1 MKKWYQY
8 WAVWVAIVAAVAGD
22 ALASANRNAI
32 HINAVGYTA
41 GVLILAAAVFA
52 VVFVVQYSRDKKA
65 AREAAE
71 AAHAAELRDA
81 WAKKQEA
88 EAAAK
93 AAAAAAK
100 TQQAT
105 QAAAQTQQTVSPAA
119 QPQRTETAGT
129 QAPAGPR
136 ATFERHKVAG
146 TTYHLDAIMEL
157 AEDNPDYDM
166 TQREIIDAGME
177 EQRIYQYTFPD
188 SPVELV
194 DDPDNEQDPNAI
206 KVLVAGQH
214 IGYIKRGST
223 GRIHK
228 LQRSGRVLGVTA
240 EIYGGRYKIVRCV
253 EEYQMQH
260 YEMDRDES
268 LYGAAI
274 ELRIQPEPEPVST
287 FDT

>member
-8 WAVWVAIVAAVAGD
+8 WTVWAAIIAGVAGD
-22 ALASANRNAI
+22 VLASANRNSI

-41 GVLILAAAVFA
+41 GVLMLAAAVFA

-93 AAAAAAK
+93 AAAAAA
-100 TQQAT
+100 
-105 QAAAQTQQTVSPAA
+105 QTQQTVSSAA
-119 QPQRTETAGT
+119 QPQRTEAAGT

-223 GRIHK
+223 SRIHK

-274 ELRIQPEPEPVST
+274 ELRIQPEPVST
-287 FDT
+287 LDT

>member
-8 WAVWVAIVAAVAGD
+8 WTVWAAIIAGVAGD
-22 ALASANRNAI
+22 VLASVNRNSI

-41 GVLILAAAVFA
+41 GVLMLAAAVFA

-88 EAAAK
+88 GAADK
-93 AAAAAAK
+93 AAA
-100 TQQAT
+100 
-105 QAAAQTQQTVSPAA
+105 AAAQTQQTVSSAA
-119 QPQRTETAGT
+119 QPQRAETAGA

-194 DDPDNEQDPNAI
+194 DEPDNEQDPNAI

-223 GRIHK
+223 GRIHR

-274 ELRIQPEPEPVST
+274 ELRIQPEAAQEQEPVST
-287 FDT
+287 LDT

>member
-8 WAVWVAIVAAVAGD
+8 WTIWAAVASTIACWMIMWITG
-22 ALASANRNAI
+22 AQEPGAVASTLA
-32 HINAVGYTA
+32 TA
-41 GVLILAAAVFA
+41 AFA
-52 VVFVVQYSRDKKA
+52 FFVAFFVQRSRAKKA
-65 AREAAE
+65 AREAAD
-71 AAHAAELRDA
+71 AAHAAELREQWAQKQADA
-81 WAKKQEA
+81 
-88 EAAAK
+88 AAAK
-93 AAAAAAK
+93 AAAEKTPAK
-100 TQQAT
+100 PHA
-105 QAAAQTQQTVSPAA
+105 
-119 QPQRTETAGT
+119 E
-129 QAPAGPR
+129 
-136 ATFERHKVAG
+136 FERHKVAG
-146 TTYHLDAIMEL
+146 TSYHLDAIMEL

-177 EQRIYQYTFPD
+177 EERIYQYTFPD

-228 LQRSGRVLGVTA
+228 LQRSDRVLGVTV
-240 EIYGGRYKIVRCV
+240 EIYGGRYKIVRSV
-253 EEYQMQH
+253 EEYQTQH

-274 ELRIQPEPEPVST
+274 ELRIQPEPESVST
-287 FDT
+287 LDT

>member
-41 GVLILAAAVFA
+41 GVLMLAAAVFA

-93 AAAAAAK
+93 AAAAAA
-100 TQQAT
+100 
-105 QAAAQTQQTVSPAA
+105 QTQQTVSSAA
-119 QPQRTETAGT
+119 QPQRTEAAGT

-177 EQRIYQYTFPD
+177 EERIYQYTFPD

-274 ELRIQPEPEPVST
+274 ELRI
-287 FDT
+287 

>member
-8 WAVWVAIVAAVAGD
+8 WTIWAAIASTLACWMIMWITGAQEPGAVAS
-22 ALASANRNAI
+22 ALA
-32 HINAVGYTA
+32 TA
-41 GVLILAAAVFA
+41 AFA
-52 VVFVVQYSRDKKA
+52 FFVAFFVQRSRAKKA
-65 AREAAE
+65 AREASD
-71 AAHAAELRDA
+71 AAHAAELREQRA
-81 WAKKQEA
+81 QKQA
-88 EAAAK
+88 DEAAAK
-93 AAAAAAK
+93 TEAAK
-100 TQQAT
+100 PHA
-105 QAAAQTQQTVSPAA
+105 
-119 QPQRTETAGT
+119 E
-129 QAPAGPR
+129 
-136 ATFERHKVAG
+136 FERHKVAG
-146 TTYHLDAIMEL
+146 TSYHLDAIMEL

-166 TQREIIDAGME
+166 TQREIVDAGME

-194 DDPDNEQDPNAI
+194 DDSDNEQDPNAI

-228 LQRSGRVLGVTA
+228 LQRSDRVLGVTA

-268 LYGAAI
+268 NYGAAI
-274 ELRIQPEPEPVST
+274 ELRIQPKPESVPT
-287 FDT
+287 LDT